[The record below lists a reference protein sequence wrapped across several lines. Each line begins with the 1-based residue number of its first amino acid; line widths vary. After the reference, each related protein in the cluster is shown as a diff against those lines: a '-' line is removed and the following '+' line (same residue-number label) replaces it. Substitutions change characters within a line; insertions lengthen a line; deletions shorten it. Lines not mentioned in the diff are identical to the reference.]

1 MRADG
6 RVKADGAAID
16 FSRRAGPSRRDKR
29 AALVFH
35 QADVSTTPPQRSLGN
50 LDLCCRPV
58 RAGRDASHPS
68 LFQKVLLV
76 LMGFKGTSALNS
88 I

>member
-1 MRADG
+1 MRGDG

-35 QADVSTTPPQRSLGN
+35 QTDVSTTPPQRNLRN
-50 LDLCCRPV
+50 LDLCFRRV
-58 RAGRDASHPS
+58 RAGQEASHPS
-68 LFQKVLLV
+68 LFQKVLLF
-76 LMGFKGTSALNS
+76 LTGFKGTSALNS